1 MALLGLT
8 TERPLGVCTKLSSL
22 IKGIIM
28 TKAFT
33 PSFTSIN
40 KINVVFSTNNP
51 LGEDRV
57 SLPVTLKELTYNDTT
72 RSIEATGSDNRKRQC
87 RIDRIVS
94 TEVLKSLTK
103 DLQKAYDNQETLQ
116 FVAAG
121 GNDPNVWFYN
131 IIIAE

>member
-1 MALLGLT
+1 
-8 TERPLGVCTKLSSL
+8 
-22 IKGIIM
+22 M

-33 PSFTSIN
+33 PKFTSIN

-57 SLPVTLKELTYNDTT
+57 SLPVTLKELTFNEIT